1 MKRNR
6 ARGTAAARAS
16 IRGAGA
22 GSFRGAWLVCAIAI
36 GAIAACG
43 CRAQP
48 PPAGV
53 PAGALR
59 GYNILLVTIDTLRAD
74 HVGAYGSALGLTPT
88 LDRIAKEGLRFDFA
102 HAHVPMTLP
111 SHTTIMT
118 GLYPVAN
125 GVHDNGS
132 FRFDGSTPTL
142 AGTLKRAGYRT
153 GAFVGAFVLDARFGL
168 NAGFD
173 VYDDRVQGASSNLEI
188 VQRTSEAVLAPAFDW
203 IASEG
208 SERRVQGSERP
219 SSALSPQPSALGL
232 QPPTPS
238 PWFAWVHLYD
248 PHEPYTPPEPFAS
261 RYRQDP
267 YSGEIAYVDQAL
279 GRFLERLRSHG
290 HVLDRT
296 LVVIASDHGESLG
309 EHGERTHGLFAYEA
323 TLRVPLIIWAPGSI
337 KPAVVTAPARLVDLA
352 PTVLDLV
359 GAAPGH
365 FDGRSLRPRAS
376 GEPVGDDSGSYFE
389 ALNANLTRNWAPL
402 KGVVRGRLKLVDLP
416 LPELY
421 DLSADP
427 SEQHNLYA
435 SQRERARD
443 LESRLDRIDAGTPAT
458 SSQTPVDSDAAMRLR
473 SLGYVVSTAPKP
485 ARAFTAA
492 DDPKRL
498 VHLNTMLEAAA
509 DALGRGDPVAAAA
522 TLQAAI
528 DERPDLTIAYDRLA
542 FALRSAGRTREA
554 VAVLDRAARGG
565 HADRELLR
573 SLGAGWRDLG
583 DSARALAVLE
593 PLARADRFDLQTL
606 DVLGQ
611 TYVRAGRPRD
621 AEAAFKRVL
630 DASPNASVT
639 WNNLGSLYLSENRT
653 AEAQAAL
660 SRAVAINP
668 DLAGAHNGLGVVYAR
683 QGALDRAAEEWRKA
697 LALRP
702 DLGDARANL
711 EKASRR

>member
-1 MKRNR
+1 
-6 ARGTAAARAS
+6 
-16 IRGAGA
+16 
-22 GSFRGAWLVCAIAI
+22 FRGAWLVCAIAI
-36 GAIAACG
+36 GTIAACG
-43 CRAQP
+43 RRAQP
-48 PPAGV
+48 PAAGV

-59 GYNILLVTIDTLRAD
+59 GYNVLLVTIDTLRAD
-74 HVGAYGSALGLTPT
+74 HVGTYGSALGLTPT
-88 LDRIAKEGLRFDFA
+88 LDRFAKEGLRFDFA

-132 FRFDGSTPTL
+132 FRFDGSKPTL

-188 VQRTSEAVLAPAFDW
+188 VQRTSEAVLAPAYTW
-203 IASEG
+203 ITSKGSGLRAQSSE
-208 SERRVQGSERP
+208 QP
-219 SSALSPQPSALGL
+219 SSALSPPPSALHD
-232 QPPTPS
+232 Q

-267 YSGEIAYVDQAL
+267 YSGEVAYADQAL
-279 GRFLERLRSHG
+279 GSFLDRLRAG
-290 HVLDRT
+290 GNALDRT
-296 LVVIASDHGESLG
+296 LVVITSDHGESLG

-337 KPAVVTAPARLVDLA
+337 KPAVIAAPARLVDLA
-352 PTVLDLV
+352 PTILDFV
-359 GAAPGH
+359 GVAPVR
-365 FDGRSLRPRAS
+365 FDGRSLRPRPS

-402 KGVVRGRLKLVDLP
+402 KGMVRGRLKLVDLP

-421 DLSADP
+421 DLAADP
-427 SEQHNLYA
+427 NELHNLYA
-435 SQRERARD
+435 SQRERERARD

-473 SLGYVVSTAPKP
+473 SLGYVVSTALKP

-498 VHLNTMLEAAA
+498 VHLNTMLDGAA
-509 DALGRGDPVAAAA
+509 DALGRGDPISAAA

-542 FALRSAGRTREA
+542 FALRSAGRTSEA

-565 HADRELLR
+565 HADRALLR
-573 SLGAGWRDLG
+573 SLGAGLRDLG
-583 DSARALAVLE
+583 DSTRALAVLE
-593 PLARADRFDLQTL
+593 PLARDDRFDLQTL
-606 DVLGQ
+606 DTLGQ

-630 DASPNASVT
+630 EASPNASVT

-653 AEAQAAL
+653 ADAQAAL
-660 SRAVAINP
+660 SKAVAINP

-711 EKASRR
+711 EKLSRR